1 MVTAKEV
8 GIYAAGIAGGALLNE
23 ISKRVSAATGLPL
36 EWANIGV
43 GGLALVGAERV
54 TTNPDYREIIKLA
67 GATTAVGTVVNMVM
81 RALMPATAAARVR
94 VVPAATKVVKEE
106 EELVKVD

>member
-23 ISKRVSAATGLPL
+23 ISKRVSAATGLPV

-67 GATTAVGTVVNMVM
+67 GATTAVGTVVSMVM
-81 RALMPATAAARVR
+81 RALMPTAAARVR